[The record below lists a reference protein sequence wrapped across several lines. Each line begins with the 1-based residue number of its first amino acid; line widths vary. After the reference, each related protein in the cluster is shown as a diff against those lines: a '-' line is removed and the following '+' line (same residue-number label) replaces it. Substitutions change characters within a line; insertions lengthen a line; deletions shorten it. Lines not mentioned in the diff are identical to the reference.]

1 MTILENMVKH
11 LIPLQ
16 LYKLDKENTNV
27 YKELSVYANAFEQ
40 GVAEANMLLKE
51 MLITTAEDYGLS
63 QREKIWGLPRTELTI
78 EERRKAIIERFCIN
92 YSDCT
97 LKAMQNFLISLG
109 VQGKITEVPSKY
121 RIYIYVENGSTFSIS
136 VRKYIN
142 EQAGLFFPA
151 HIEVFLDYRVADW
164 NKLDNNRTMFNTY
177 DNLNYTWDRAEHI
190 E

>member
-1 MTILENMVKH
+1 MTPLENMLKH

-16 LYKLDKENTNV
+16 LYKLDEDSNV
-27 YKELSVYANAFEQ
+27 YNELSAYSNAFEHSI
-40 GVAEANMLLKE
+40 AEADMLLKE

-63 QREKIWGLPRTELTI
+63 SREKIWGLPRTELTT

-97 LKAMQNFLISLG
+97 LKAMQNFLMSLG
-109 VQGKITEVPSKY
+109 VKPIVTEVPSKY
-121 RIYIYVENGSTFSIS
+121 RMYVYVENGSTFSIP

-142 EQAGLFFPA
+142 EQVESFFPA

-164 NKLDNNRTMFNTY
+164 NKLDNNKTMFDTY
-177 DNLNYTWDRAEHI
+177 DSFNYTWDRAEHI